1 MRSIGP
7 ERTVPGALECWEK
20 RQNTVDPKEEERQE
34 RLAEELGYRPHAEV
48 MSEISRGGQ

>member
-1 MRSIGP
+1 M
-7 ERTVPGALECWEK
+7 PGALECWEK
-20 RQNTVDPKEEERQE
+20 RQNTVDPKEEEWQE